1 MHNNAMIDKSPERIP
16 QPVTRTLFTDSTPI
30 LHDGHALRTRAAE
43 DGYLFLRQ
51 LLPKDAIFALRR
63 QMLQVM
69 SDFGWRRE
77 GLDDLDGTVVLEKLN
92 EVPEAEMRTDIGVS
106 IEAYHAAQKIEALH
120 ALPHH
125 PNLLSLYRTLLDTD
139 VLVHPRHIARMIT
152 SHHSIVPTPPHQD
165 FPLIQGT
172 ADTWTAWIPIGDCP
186 RAMGGLT
193 VLQGSHRNGYVPIQ
207 PSKGAGGIA
216 VELCPYEE
224 QWVEGDYEAG
234 DVLTFPSYTI
244 HKALRCAMKD
254 QVRLSLDV
262 RYQSA
267 AEPIE
272 DKSLNPHCDL
282 TWAEI
287 YTNWKSPQ
295 HQYYWQDKPLQHSPW
310 NDKFQQPNRR
320 IC

>member
-1 MHNNAMIDKSPERIP
+1 MIEESPELKSSRSA
-16 QPVTRTLFTDSTPI
+16 TKSLFTDSTSI
-30 LHDGHALRTRAAE
+30 LHDRDALRARAAA
-43 DGYLFLRQ
+43 DGYLFFKQ
-51 LLPKDAIFALRR
+51 LLPKTIIFALRR
-63 QMLQVM
+63 KMLGVM
-69 SDFGWRRE
+69 DTFGWRRE
-77 GLDDLDGTVVLEKLN
+77 GLDELDGTIVLEKLN
-92 EVPEAEMRTDIGVS
+92 EVSEADMRTDIGVS
-106 IEAYHAAQKIEALH
+106 IAAYHLTQKIESLH

-125 PNLLSLYRTLLDTD
+125 PNLLSLYRTLFGTD

-193 VLQGSHRNGYVPIQ
+193 VLKGSHRNGYVPIQ

-216 VELCPYEE
+216 VELCPYEV

-244 HKALRCAMKD
+244 HRALRCAMKD
-254 QVRLSLDV
+254 QVRFSLDV
-262 RYQSA
+262 RFQSTSQ
-267 AEPIE
+267 PIE
-272 DKSLNPHCDL
+272 DKSLKPHCNL
-282 TWAEI
+282 TWEEI
-287 YTNWKSPQ
+287 YADWESKQ
-295 HQYYWQDKPLQHSPW
+295 YQYYWHDKVLHRTPWSDEFLQPS
-310 NDKFQQPNRR
+310 RR